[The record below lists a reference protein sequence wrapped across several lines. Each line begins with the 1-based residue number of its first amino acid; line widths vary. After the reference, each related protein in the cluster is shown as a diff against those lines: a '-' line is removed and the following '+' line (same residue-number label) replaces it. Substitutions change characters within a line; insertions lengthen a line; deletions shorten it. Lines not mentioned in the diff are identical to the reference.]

1 VNLTT
6 NFKKLKISE
15 GIAKQ
20 NLTYMMS
27 ERDSSKVKQLK
38 KPNIGKRWWLT
49 SVILAIHEAE
59 IRRIMVRSQPQKRVR
74 KT

>member
-38 KPNIGKRWWLT
+38 NQT
-49 SVILAIHEAE
+49 
-59 IRRIMVRSQPQKRVR
+59 
-74 KT
+74 